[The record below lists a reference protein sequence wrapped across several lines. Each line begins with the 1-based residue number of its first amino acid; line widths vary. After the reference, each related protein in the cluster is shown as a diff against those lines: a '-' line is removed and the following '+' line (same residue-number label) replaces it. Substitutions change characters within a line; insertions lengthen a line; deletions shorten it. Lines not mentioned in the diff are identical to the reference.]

1 MQILLDKN
9 NFIVGFAEVGGF
21 EDGIEIDENI
31 IPQDF
36 IQNYKPKHYLYQD
49 EQIIVNPNYE
59 EESNTSYISPIIT
72 SNVSDKELR
81 TMFANMQVQIVQGN
95 KMVNQLTQQNANL
108 SQQIVQLSQEVE
120 KLKGGN
126 SDETTVSE
134 V

>member
-81 TMFANMQVQIVQGN
+81 TMFATMQVQLVQAN
-95 KMVNQLTQQNANL
+95 LMVAEISQQNSELA
-108 SQQIVQLSQEVE
+108 QEVVKINQE
-120 KLKGGN
+120 IENLKGENKDG
-126 SDETTVSE
+126 DVIPE